1 MRKPLFI
8 ALALLAGPVMAQDTP
23 DAAEARAPIAT
34 AYPNIVYTHDQ
45 MVDVFVNP
53 NATAAKP
60 APVLV
65 YFHGGAW
72 ARGERP
78 KAASSFGAFIRMGFS
93 VVSVDYR
100 LTAQATAPAAVTDA
114 LCALSWTKAHAEKY
128 HFDASRIVAYGTS
141 AGGHLALM
149 AGMLPQNTDIADA
162 KCGPLPRVAA
172 ILDYYGPTDLVP
184 GVTAPKPWAS
194 LVNWIGPVNDPAA
207 LAKAMSPVT
216 YVRKDLPPIFIVH
229 GTDDQTVPIS
239 QSTLLRDALTQAGA
253 PVQMHTVEGGVHG
266 KFTPEQKTAINADI
280 KAFLKSQKVL
290 DPPL

>member
-1 MRKPLFI
+1 MRKSLLI
-8 ALALLAGPVMAQDTP
+8 ALALFAGPATAQDTP
-23 DAAEARAPIAT
+23 DAADTGKPPIAT
-34 AYPNIVYTHDQ
+34 AYPNLVYTHDQ

-53 NATAAKP
+53 SATADKP

-78 KAASSFGAFIRMGFS
+78 KAASSFGSFIKMGFS

-114 LCALSWTKAHAEKY
+114 LCALSWTKANAARY

-149 AGMLPQNTDIADA
+149 AGLLPSSTHLADA
-162 KCGPLPRVAA
+162 ACGPLPKTAA

-194 LVNWIGPVNDPAA
+194 LLNWIGPVKDPAA
-207 LAKAMSPVT
+207 LAKEMSPMT
-216 YVRKDLPPIFIVH
+216 YVQKGAPPVFIVH
-229 GTDDQTVPIS
+229 GTDDPTVPYA
-239 QSTLLRDALTQAGA
+239 QSTLLHEALTSASVPTQF
-253 PVQMHTVEGGVHG
+253 HTVQGGVHG
-266 KFTPEQKTAINADI
+266 KFSNEDKARINADL
-280 KAFLKSQKVL
+280 KAFLTAQHIL
-290 DPPL
+290 P